1 MVESG
6 CPVGHTPARPQ
17 PPVPLSF
24 PMLDAG
30 AIERLC
36 LSFPGVELSIQWGGQ
51 RVFKIGG
58 RMFATIGSREPHRV
72 SFKCNEIAFHTLT
85 RSEERRVGKECVRTG
100 R

>member
-1 MVESG
+1 
-6 CPVGHTPARPQ
+6 
-17 PPVPLSF
+17 
-24 PMLDAG
+24 MLDAG

-36 LSFPGVELSIQWGGQ
+36 LSFPGVQLSIQWGGQ

-85 RSEERRVGKECVRTG
+85 EGPGVIPAPYLARARRSEEPTSELQSLMRISSAVFCLKK
-100 R
+100 